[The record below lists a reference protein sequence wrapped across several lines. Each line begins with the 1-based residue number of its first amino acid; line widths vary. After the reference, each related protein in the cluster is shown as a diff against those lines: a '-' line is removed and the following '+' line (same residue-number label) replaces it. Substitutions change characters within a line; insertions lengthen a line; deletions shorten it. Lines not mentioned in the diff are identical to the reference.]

1 MGRRG
6 AASASIAAALSRVG
20 TRISAS
26 GRVKI
31 EPILGI
37 AKKLRHCEILAP
49 FDDAL
54 LAQLASCGTIQRY
67 QPNDEI
73 FAQGSSVKAVYL
85 LIKGAVRLQR
95 DTQLGPY
102 VLGTMNRGDLFGERL
117 LLESAQRNLG
127 AIAETRVELVALDL
141 ERLRAVSASQASFE
155 MALLWTLWKGLSLKL
170 RAANL
175 KLAEFFI
182 SERGPRDTERSIDE
196 APAQRSGFRID
207 MAAKRD
213 LFDEQR
219 LSPMEINFLASLSR
233 EESYG
238 PNQLIFR
245 EGEPGE
251 DMYVVLDGSVLISK
265 FIPGGGDEGLAF
277 LGRGEYF
284 GEMAVMDQLP
294 RSASARAHTSGA
306 VVLAIGR
313 SVAEGILDIQKPSST
328 RLLKLLCAMA
338 SQRLLESDDKLVGW
352 FLLSAGHTA

>member
-1 MGRRG
+1 M
-6 AASASIAAALSRVG
+6 
-20 TRISAS
+20 
-26 GRVKI
+26 
-31 EPILGI
+31 GI

-54 LAQLASCGTIQRY
+54 LAQLASCGTVERH

-73 FAQGSSVKAVYL
+73 FAQGGAAEALYV

-102 VLGTMNRGDLFGERL
+102 VLGTTNRGDLFGERL

-141 ERLRAVSASQASFE
+141 ERLRAISESNPAFE
-155 MALLWTLWKGLSLKL
+155 MALLWTVWKGLSLKL
-170 RAANL
+170 RASNQ
-175 KLAEFFI
+175 KLSEFFT
-182 SERGPRDTERSIDE
+182 SERGPRDTEEPLDE
-196 APAQRSGFRID
+196 TPPQRSGFRID

-213 LFDEQR
+213 LFDEQK
-219 LSPMEINFLASLSR
+219 LTPMEINFLASLSR

-284 GEMAVMDQLP
+284 GEMAVMDRLP

-328 RLLKLLCAMA
+328 RLLRLLCAMA

-352 FLLSAGHTA
+352 FLLSAGHSA